1 VTARTFESEQL
12 VAASLPEV
20 FAFFS
25 QARNLE
31 KLTPPW
37 LRFEVLSPEPIEMR
51 IGTLIDYRL
60 RVRGVPMRWTSL
72 IEEWVPQRRFIDRQ
86 VRGPYRL
93 WHHTHEFAA
102 HPEGTIVRDRVR
114 YELPFGLIGEAAHAA
129 FLRRDVER
137 IFDYRQRAVVT
148 LLASEEERRAA

>member
-72 IEEWVPQRRFIDRQ
+72 IEDWVAQRRFIDRQ

-102 HPEGTIVRDRVR
+102 HPDGTIVRDRVR

-148 LLASEEERRAA
+148 LLASEEEQRAA